1 MEHNKQPVS
10 TYLGINTRLEKLN
23 IIIFLA
29 GNIMA
34 IPLFITRVE
43 NLGLKPVK
51 KNLNT
56 SEHSYAS

>member
-1 MEHNKQPVS
+1 MEHNRQSVS

-56 SEHSYAS
+56 S